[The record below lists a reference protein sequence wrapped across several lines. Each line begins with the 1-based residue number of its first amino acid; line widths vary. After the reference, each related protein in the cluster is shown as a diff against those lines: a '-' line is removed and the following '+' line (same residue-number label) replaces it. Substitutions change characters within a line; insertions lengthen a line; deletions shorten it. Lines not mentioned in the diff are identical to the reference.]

1 MSPESGIV
9 SANLRL
15 LEQGLAL
22 IGQLPDAAFTGA
34 PVREGADLP
43 APVGPHFRH
52 VLEHYTCFLA
62 GLPGRRIDYDARPR
76 EAALET
82 DRAVACGRL
91 RELIEAL
98 SACGGEELAAPATVH
113 LECGAGDEPASW
125 SASTVGRE
133 LHFLLSHTV
142 HHFAL
147 IGLLLGRH
155 GIDPGPEF
163 GVAPSTL
170 KFRRERAACAPQ
182 PG

>member
-1 MSPESGIV
+1 MSPESGIL

-15 LEQGLAL
+15 LEQCLVL
-22 IGQLPDAAFTGA
+22 IDELPDPVWAGSSASGA
-34 PVREGADLP
+34 PDGAT
-43 APVGPHFRH
+43 PVGPHFRH
-52 VLEHYTCFLA
+52 VLEHYSCFLA
-62 GLPGRRIDYDARPR
+62 GLPGRRIDYDSRPR
-76 EAALET
+76 EAAIET
-82 DRAVACGRL
+82 DRDFACDRI
-91 RELIEAL
+91 RELIGAL
-98 SACGGEELAAPATVH
+98 ESCAGEDLAAPAAVH
-113 LECGAGDEPASW
+113 LECDAGDEPASW
-125 SASTVGRE
+125 SESTVGRE

-155 GIDPGPEF
+155 GIDPGAEF